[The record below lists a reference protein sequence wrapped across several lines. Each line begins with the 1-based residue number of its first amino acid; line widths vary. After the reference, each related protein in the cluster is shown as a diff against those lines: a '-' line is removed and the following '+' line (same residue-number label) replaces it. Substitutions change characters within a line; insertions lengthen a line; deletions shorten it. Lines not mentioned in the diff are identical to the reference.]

1 MSAPLLELADAR
13 LTYRRG
19 ATRFNAL
26 DGVSL
31 SVARGECVGVIGESG
46 SGKSSLARVI
56 AGLAEGASGTLRLA
70 GETVPITPGQ
80 RRRDQCRRIQMV
92 FQDPVGSLNPFLTI
106 GAIIAE
112 GLAIHRLAAGT
123 ERARRVAG
131 LLADVGLDPVMA
143 GRRPHQ
149 LSGGQRQRVAIARAL
164 AVEPDLILL
173 DEPTSALD
181 LVVQAQI
188 LNLLLRLQ
196 QERGLAYLFISHDLD
211 VVRHL
216 CHRVHVITGGQI
228 VESGAT
234 AAVFASPQHPYTQG
248 LIAAM
253 PGAGAP

>member
-1 MSAPLLELADAR
+1 MSAALLELADAR
-13 LTYRRG
+13 LAYVRG
-19 ATRFNAL
+19 GTRFVAL
-26 DGVSL
+26 GGVNL

-56 AGLAEGASGTLRLA
+56 AGLAEGATGTLRLA
-70 GETVPITPGQ
+70 GEAVPITPGA
-80 RRRDQCRRIQMV
+80 RRRHQCRRIQMV

-112 GLAIHRLAAGT
+112 GLAIHRIGT
-123 ERARRVAG
+123 RAERRERVAA
-131 LLADVGLDPVMA
+131 LLADVGLDPAMA
-143 GRRPHQ
+143 SRRPHE

-188 LNLLLRLQ
+188 INLLLRLQ
-196 QERGLAYLFISHDLD
+196 LERGLAYLFISHDLD

-216 CHRVHVITGGQI
+216 CHHVHVITGGQI
-228 VESGAT
+228 VESGPAG
-234 AAVFASPQHPYTQG
+234 AVFADPQNPYTQG
-248 LIAAM
+248 LIATM
-253 PGAGAP
+253 PGPTR

>member
-1 MSAPLLELADAR
+1 MTAPLLELENAQ

-19 ATRFNAL
+19 AARFVAL

-56 AGLAEGASGTLRLA
+56 AGLAEGATGQLRLD
-70 GETVPITPGQ
+70 GEPVPIRPGA
-80 RRRDQCRRIQMV
+80 RRREQCRRIQMV

-112 GLAIHRLAAGT
+112 GMAVHGIAARA
-123 ERARRVAG
+123 ERRERVAA
-131 LLADVGLDPVMA
+131 LLADVGLASAMA
-143 GRRPHQ
+143 ARRPHE

-164 AVEPDLILL
+164 AVEPDLLLL

-188 LNLLLRLQ
+188 LNLLLALQ
-196 QERGLAYLFISHDLD
+196 EARGLAYLFISHDLD

-216 CHRVHVITGGQI
+216 CHHVHVITGGRI
-228 VESGAT
+228 VESGPT
-234 AAVFASPQHPYTQG
+234 EAVFADPQHPYTRG

-253 PGAGAP
+253 PGATR

>member
-19 ATRFNAL
+19 GTRFVAL

-56 AGLAEGASGTLRLA
+56 AGLADGATGDLRLA
-70 GETVPITPGQ
+70 GEPVPITPGA
-80 RRRDQCRRIQMV
+80 RRRDHCRRIQMV
-92 FQDPVGSLNPFLTI
+92 FQDPVGSLNPVLTI

-112 GLAIHRLAAGT
+112 GMAIHGISTRA
-123 ERARRVAG
+123 ERRERVAA
-131 LLADVGLDPVMA
+131 LLADVGLDPAMA
-143 GRRPHQ
+143 TRRPHE

-164 AVEPDLILL
+164 AVDPDLILL

-196 QERGLAYLFISHDLD
+196 QAHGLAYLFISHDLD

-216 CHRVHVITGGQI
+216 CHHVHVITGGQI
-228 VESGAT
+228 VEGGPT
-234 AAVFASPQHPYTQG
+234 DDVFGRPQHPYTRS

-253 PGAGAP
+253 PGAAR

>member
-1 MSAPLLELADAR
+1 MSNTLLELEGAR

-19 ATRFNAL
+19 AAQFVAL

-56 AGLAEGASGTLRLA
+56 AGLAEGASGELRLD
-70 GETVPITPGQ
+70 GTGVPLASG
-80 RRRDQCRRIQMV
+80 RRDREQCRRIQMV
-92 FQDPVGSLNPFLTI
+92 FQDPVGSLNPVLTI

-112 GLAIHRLAAGT
+112 GLAIHRIGERR
-123 ERARRVAG
+123 ERAIRVAG
-131 LLADVGLDPVMA
+131 LLADVGLDPA
-143 GRRPHQ
+143 LAARRPHE

-164 AVEPDLILL
+164 AVVPDLILL

-188 LNLLLRLQ
+188 INLLMALQ
-196 QERGLAYLFISHDLD
+196 DERGLAYLFISHDLD

-216 CHRVHVITGGQI
+216 CHRVHVITGGRI
-228 VESGAT
+228 VESGPT
-234 AAVFASPQHPYTQG
+234 ESVFADPRHPYTQG
-248 LIAAM
+248 LIATM
-253 PGAGAP
+253 LGATR

>member
-1 MSAPLLELADAR
+1 MSAALLELADAR

-19 ATRFNAL
+19 LARFAAL

-56 AGLAEGASGTLRLA
+56 AGLAEGATGDLRLS
-70 GETVPITPGQ
+70 GERVPIAPGA
-80 RRRDQCRRIQMV
+80 RPREHCRRIQIV

-112 GLAIHRLAAGT
+112 GMAIHGIGSRAERRERLA
-123 ERARRVAG
+123 E
-131 LLADVGLDPVMA
+131 LLADVGLDPAMA
-143 GRRPHQ
+143 LRRPHE
-149 LSGGQRQRVAIARAL
+149 LSGGQRQRIAIARAL
-164 AVEPDLILL
+164 AVDPDLILL

-188 LNLLLRLQ
+188 LNLLLALQ
-196 QERGLAYLFISHDLD
+196 AARGLAYLFISHDLD

-216 CHRVHVITGGQI
+216 CHHVHVITGGQI
-228 VESGAT
+228 VESGPT
-234 AAVFASPQHPYTQG
+234 DDVFDSPRHPYTRG

-253 PGAGAP
+253 PGATR

>member
-1 MSAPLLELADAR
+1 MIAPLLELTDAR
-13 LTYRRG
+13 LVYRRG
-19 ATRFNAL
+19 VARFVAL
-26 DGVSL
+26 DRVSL

-56 AGLAEGASGTLRLA
+56 AGLAEGASGVLSLDGRPVPLR
-70 GETVPITPGQ
+70 PGA
-80 RRRDQCRRIQMV
+80 RPRADCRRIQMV
-92 FQDPVGSLNPFLTI
+92 FQDPVGSLNPTLSI
-106 GAIIAE
+106 GASIAE
-112 GLAIHRLAAGT
+112 GLAIHRLAAGA
-123 ERARRVAG
+123 ERARRVAA
-131 LLADVGLDPVMA
+131 LLADVGLDPA
-143 GRRPHQ
+143 LAARRPHE

-164 AVEPDLILL
+164 AVEPDIILL

-216 CHRVHVITGGQI
+216 CHRVHVITGGRI

-234 AAVFASPQHPYTQG
+234 EAVFAHPQHPYTQG

-253 PGAGAP
+253 PGAGGP

>member
-1 MSAPLLELADAR
+1 MSAELLELTDAR

-19 ATRFNAL
+19 AARFAAL

-31 SVARGECVGVIGESG
+31 TVARAECVGVIGESG

-56 AGLAEGASGTLRLA
+56 AGLAEGATGDLRLD
-70 GETVPITPGQ
+70 GQPVPITPGA
-80 RRRDQCRRIQMV
+80 RRREQCRRIQMV

-112 GLAIHRLAAGT
+112 GLIIHAIGSRA
-123 ERARRVAG
+123 ERAERVAA
-131 LLADVGLDPVMA
+131 LLTDVGLDPGMA

-164 AVEPDLILL
+164 AVEPDVLLL

-188 LNLLLRLQ
+188 INLLLALQ
-196 QERGLAYLFISHDLD
+196 AARGLAYLFISHDLD

-216 CHRVHVITGGQI
+216 CHHVHVITGGRI
-228 VESGAT
+228 VESGRAE
-234 AAVFASPQHPYTQG
+234 AVFADPQHPYTQS

-253 PGAGAP
+253 PGATR

>member
-1 MSAPLLELADAR
+1 MSVPLLELTDAR

-19 ATRFNAL
+19 AVRFAAL

-31 SVARGECVGVIGESG
+31 AVARGECVGVIGESG

-56 AGLAEGASGTLRLA
+56 AGLAEGATGTLQLN
-70 GETVPITPGQ
+70 GETVPITPGA
-80 RRRDQCRRIQMV
+80 RRREQCRRIQMV

-112 GLAIHRLAAGT
+112 GMAIHGIGNRA
-123 ERARRVAG
+123 ERRERVAG
-131 LLADVGLDPVMA
+131 LLADVGLDPAMA
-143 GRRPHQ
+143 SRRPHE

-164 AVEPDLILL
+164 AVEPDLLLL

-216 CHRVHVITGGQI
+216 CHQVHVITGGQI
-228 VESGAT
+228 VESGPT
-234 AAVFASPQHPYTQG
+234 AAVFAASEHPYTQG

-253 PGAGAP
+253 PGATR

>member
-1 MSAPLLELADAR
+1 MSAALLELADSR

-19 ATRFNAL
+19 GTRFVAL

-56 AGLAEGASGTLRLA
+56 AGLAEGATGNLRLA
-70 GETVPITPGQ
+70 GEPVPVTLGK
-80 RRRDQCRRIQMV
+80 RRRDHCRRIQMV

-112 GLAIHRLAAGT
+112 GMAIHGIGT
-123 ERARRVAG
+123 RAERRERVAA
-131 LLADVGLDPVMA
+131 LLADVGLDPAMA
-143 GRRPHQ
+143 ARRPHE

-164 AVEPDLILL
+164 AVEPDLLLL

-188 LNLLLRLQ
+188 LNLLLALQ
-196 QERGLAYLFISHDLD
+196 AARGLAYLFISHDLD

-216 CHRVHVITGGQI
+216 CHHVHVITGGQI
-228 VESGAT
+228 VESGPT
-234 AAVFASPQHPYTQG
+234 VDVFASPRHPYTQG

-253 PGAGAP
+253 PGATR

>member
-1 MSAPLLELADAR
+1 MSGPLLELTEAR
-13 LTYRRG
+13 LAYTRG
-19 ATRFNAL
+19 ASRFVAL

-31 SVARGECVGVIGESG
+31 SVTRGECVGVIGESG

-56 AGLAEGASGTLRLA
+56 AGLAEGAR
-70 GETVPITPGQ
+70 GELWLDGAPVPITPGK

-92 FQDPVGSLNPFLTI
+92 FQDPVGSLNPVMTI

-112 GLAIHRLAAGT
+112 GMAIHAIGT
-123 ERARRVAG
+123 RPQRRERVAA
-131 LLADVGLDPVMA
+131 LLADVGLDPAMA
-143 GRRPHQ
+143 ARRPHE

-164 AVEPDLILL
+164 AVEPDLLLL

-196 QERGLAYLFISHDLD
+196 QERGLAYLFISHDLL

-216 CHRVHVITGGQI
+216 CHHVHAITGGRI
-228 VESGAT
+228 VESGPT
-234 AAVFASPQHPYTQG
+234 EAVFGAPQHPYTQG

-253 PGAGAP
+253 PGAKQ

>member
-1 MSAPLLELADAR
+1 MSAALLDLADAR
-13 LTYRRG
+13 LAYVRG
-19 ATRFNAL
+19 GTRFVAL
-26 DGVSL
+26 GGVSL
-31 SVARGECVGVIGESG
+31 TVARGECVGVIGESG

-56 AGLAEGASGTLRLA
+56 AGLAEGATGTLRLA
-70 GETVPITPGQ
+70 GEAVPITPGA
-80 RRRDQCRRIQMV
+80 RRREQCRRIQMV

-112 GLAIHRLAAGT
+112 GLAIHGIGT
-123 ERARRVAG
+123 RAERRERVAAF
-131 LLADVGLDPVMA
+131 LADVGLDPAMA
-143 GRRPHQ
+143 SRRPHE

-188 LNLLLRLQ
+188 INLLLRLQ
-196 QERGLAYLFISHDLD
+196 HERGLAYLFISHDLD

-216 CHRVHVITGGQI
+216 CHHVHVITGGQI
-228 VESGAT
+228 VESGPAG
-234 AAVFASPQHPYTQG
+234 AVFADPQHPYTQG

-253 PGAGAP
+253 PGATR

>member
-1 MSAPLLELADAR
+1 MSAALLELADAR

-19 ATRFNAL
+19 GTRFVAL

-56 AGLAEGASGTLRLA
+56 AGLAEGATGDLRLA
-70 GETVPITPGQ
+70 GEPVPVTPGK
-80 RRRDQCRRIQMV
+80 RRRDHCRRIQMV

-112 GLAIHRLAAGT
+112 GMAIHGIGTRTDRREQVAA
-123 ERARRVAG
+123 
-131 LLADVGLDPVMA
+131 LLADVGLDPAMA
-143 GRRPHQ
+143 ARRPHE

-164 AVEPDLILL
+164 AVEPDLLLL

-188 LNLLLRLQ
+188 LNLLLALQ
-196 QERGLAYLFISHDLD
+196 AARGLAYLFISHDLD

-216 CHRVHVITGGQI
+216 CHHVHVITGGQI
-228 VESGAT
+228 VESGPT
-234 AAVFASPQHPYTQG
+234 VDVFASPQHPYTQG

-253 PGAGAP
+253 PGATR

>member
-19 ATRFNAL
+19 AARFAAL

-56 AGLAEGASGTLRLA
+56 AGLAEGATGTLQLA
-70 GETVPITPGQ
+70 GEAVPITPGA
-80 RRRDQCRRIQMV
+80 RRREQCRRIQMV
-92 FQDPVGSLNPFLTI
+92 FQDPVGSLNPVLTI
-106 GAIIAE
+106 AAIIAE
-112 GLAIHRLAAGT
+112 GMAIHGIGT
-123 ERARRVAG
+123 RAERRERVAA
-131 LLADVGLDPVMA
+131 LLADVGLDPAMA
-143 GRRPHQ
+143 ARRPHE

-164 AVEPDLILL
+164 AVEPDLLLL

-188 LNLLLRLQ
+188 LNLLLALQ
-196 QERGLAYLFISHDLD
+196 EARGLAYVFISHDLD

-216 CHRVHVITGGQI
+216 CHRVHVITGGRI
-228 VESGAT
+228 VESGPT
-234 AAVFASPQHPYTQG
+234 AAVFAAPQHPYTQG

-253 PGAGAP
+253 PGATR